1 MANSSAKQ
9 ISIVA
14 KNINGP
20 AGFRT
25 EKERQM
31 TDTSGSIRRN
41 SGKSCR
47 IFTLIELLIVIA
59 IIAIL
64 AGMLLPALSKV
75 RAKGHALHC
84 LNNFSQAGKSL
95 IFYASDYQ
103 DFLPYYSINS
113 TFYGYR
119 TGDIMNAYWPAPSKK
134 SNMTNERY
142 GTHLNIG
149 TEMLKSPYACPSAE
163 VGQLGAWQ
171 AYYTMG
177 YNGWFTRY
185 YWETVRDYKMF
196 KQSGYKH
203 PSKLML
209 MGDSKSGLLSYDK
222 PFTHDTDPIVF
233 RHNGKANF
241 LFCDGH
247 TASLRMSEVPNQ
259 EADTTA
265 RTKPFWWQKSGM

>member
-1 MANSSAKQ
+1 M
-9 ISIVA
+9 VA

-20 AGFRT
+20 AEFRT
-25 EKERQM
+25 EMEKQM
-31 TDTSGSIRRN
+31 ADAGTSFRRN
-41 SGKSCR
+41 SGKNGKN
-47 IFTLIELLIVIA
+47 FTLIELLIVIA

-75 RAKGHALHC
+75 REKGHALHC

-103 DFLPYYSINS
+103 DFLPYYSAAS
-113 TFYGYR
+113 TFYGYLP
-119 TGDIMNAYWPAPSKK
+119 GNIMSAYWPAPAKK
-134 SNMTNERY
+134 SNATNERY

-149 TEMLKSPYACPSAE
+149 TEILKSPYACPSAD
-163 VGQLGAWQ
+163 VGQLGSWQ

-185 YWETVRDYKMF
+185 YWETVKDYKMF

-222 PFTHDTDPIVF
+222 PFTHSTDPIVF

-241 LFCDGH
+241 LFATH
-247 TASLRMSEVPNQ
+247 ESVPAREIF
-259 EADTTA
+259 EAA
-265 RTKPFWWQKSGM
+265 RAEKDLHGVHIGK